1 MYRTDKQPA
10 VAVVIVGI
18 CGTLALLEKGR
29 AMRMI
34 DRDTATTMAS
44 RFIYLTNEGLLQGCD
59 RMFRALISLIGHL
72 PALAGKG
79 RHCFQPERDS
89 SRRWDKPW
97 TVMRH
102 IIFALALVAGLAAPA
117 WADSAKAVQTLAEQ
131 GDAKA
136 QFALG
141 TMYRDGRGVAQ
152 DYDEALRWWRKA
164 AESGLVDAQF
174 ALGNIYAGDAGIAR
188 NNILAYMWYSI
199 ATAQSGDEWL
209 RAIAGSN
216 RDVLAARMT
225 PAEIFESQRL
235 VTEWVAKHGKK

>member
-1 MYRTDKQPA
+1 MSGTDKRPA

-18 CGTLALLEKGR
+18 RGTLALLENGR

-34 DRDTATTMAS
+34 DRDAATTIAP
-44 RFIYLTNEGLLQGCD
+44 RFIYLTHGGPLQGCD
-59 RMFRALISLIGHL
+59 RMFRALISLIGH
-72 PALAGKG
+72 PPVPAGKARG
-79 RHCFQPERDS
+79 CFQPERDS
-89 SRRWDKPW
+89 SRRRDKPW
-97 TVMRH
+97 TVLGP
-102 IIFALALVAGLAAPA
+102 IIFALALAAGLAAPA
-117 WADSAKAVQTLAEQ
+117 WADRAKAVQTLAEQ

-141 TMYRDGRGVAQ
+141 TMYRDGRGVAK
-152 DYDEALRWWRKA
+152 DYAEALRWWRKA

-174 ALGNIYAGDAGIAR
+174 ALGNIYAGNAGIPR
-188 NNILAYMWYSI
+188 NNVLAYMWYSI
-199 ATAQSGDEWL
+199 ATAQSADEWL

-235 VTEWVAKHGKK
+235 VTEWVAKHGK